1 MTENKDWRPFLE
13 RWSREWAGAA
23 AHEAADGE
31 LSDEDQEALRERWL
45 GFPPASEERVR
56 ALEERLGHRLPPS
69 YRTFLAVSDGWRHA
83 GGFVYLLAGTDDA
96 RWHQDESG
104 LSEFF
109 PGELEDDPT
118 PDDVL
123 LAGMW
128 ERALQLDVV
137 SDAMY
142 VLLDPGDVG
151 DDGEWAVYCYASWRA
166 APPKRYA
173 SFRAFMDEMYRE
185 FHRLRVSAADRAGVE
200 FVNPTTR
207 GLDASVEAARLDAL
221 AGRYERAEAAL
232 AEALAYGRPRAK
244 ELRDQIRRLLGETYM
259 VDFGTLAC
267 DPVYAP
273 EILPLLAAEHVDRGH
288 DDAVW
293 GYTPHGA
300 SDAVRELADEVLR
313 RTREGKG
320 GYRYTAAGEL
330 GRAVERAREQ
340 ARWGETDAAWRT
352 LRAAL
357 PVWRPLGPDHL
368 APVGLCVD
376 PLLGPVLTPERGREL
391 LATPRASQ
399 AGEVP
404 VPAAGSDP
412 SGLAW
417 LVDEGPGGLL
427 ASYRFVLVE
436 SVGPVDLPGRLGATD
451 AGDLGEPTPLGRARG
466 QRRAD
471 VTWEDEAVVA
481 VGSAGPDWSFA
492 LEARPL
498 SEFAEHRFAS
508 PGTAASR
515 GTRAVT
521 VWSDPVRARR
531 RGLFHLSVAEDGAER
546 YAFTVRDGE
555 VTSHGPVPD
564 AFDPGRLFPSD
575 DPHAERLGERRALE
589 ALAAEFG
596 VRLPRAA
603 LTGGRLHTFRTR
615 PWNRPPAPGETQMYV
630 TVRFTS
636 DQP

>member
-1 MTENKDWRPFLE
+1 MTETADWRPFLE
-13 RWSREWAGAA
+13 RWSQEWAGTT
-23 AHEAADGE
+23 AHDTADDE
-31 LSDEDQEALRERWL
+31 LSAGDQEALRARWL

-69 YRTFLAVSDGWRHA
+69 YRSFLTVSDGWRNA
-83 GGFVYLLAGTDDA
+83 GGFVYLLAGTDDV
-96 RWHQDESG
+96 RWHQDEAG

-109 PGELEDDPT
+109 PDELEDDRT
-118 PDDVL
+118 PEDVL

-128 ERALQLDVV
+128 ERALQLDVE
-137 SDAMY
+137 SDAVY

-166 APPKRYA
+166 SPPERYA
-173 SFRAFMDEMYRE
+173 SFRAFMEDMYRE
-185 FHRLRVSAADRAGVE
+185 FHHLRVTSTDDAGVE
-200 FVNPTTR
+200 FVNLTTR
-207 GLDASVEAARLDAL
+207 KLDASVEAARLDAL
-221 AGRYERAEAAL
+221 AGRYERAEAVL
-232 AEALAYGRPRAK
+232 AEAASYGRPRAA
-244 ELRDQIRRLLGETYM
+244 ELRDQILRLLGETYM

-267 DPVYAP
+267 DPAYAP
-273 EILPLLAAEHVDRGH
+273 EIFPLLAAEHVDRGH

-293 GYTPHGA
+293 GYRLHGA
-300 SDAVRELADEVLR
+300 SEAVRELADDILR
-313 RTREGKG
+313 RTREGT
-320 GYRYTAAGEL
+320 YRYTATGDF
-330 GRAVERAREQ
+330 GRAVEQAREQ

-357 PVWRPLGPDHL
+357 PAWRPLGPDHL
-368 APVGLCVD
+368 APVGLGAD
-376 PLLGPVLTPERGREL
+376 PLLGPLLTPDRGREL
-391 LATPRASQ
+391 LATPRAGQ

-404 VPAAGSDP
+404 APAADRDP
-412 SGLAW
+412 PGLAW
-417 LVDEGPGGLL
+417 LTDEDPGGLL

-436 SVGPVDLPGRLGATD
+436 SVRPADLPGRLGTSD
-451 AGDLGEPTPLGRARG
+451 ASELSEPMALECARR

-471 VTWEDEAVVA
+471 VTWQDEAVAA

-498 SEFAEHRFAS
+498 SEFAEHRFVS

-521 VWSDPVRARR
+521 VWSDPTRARR

-555 VTSHGPVPD
+555 ISTRGPVPD
-564 AFDPGRLFPSD
+564 AFAPDRLFPSE
-575 DPHAERLGERRALE
+575 DPHAERLGERRALA

-603 LTGGRLHTFRTR
+603 LTGGCLHAVRTQ
-615 PWNRPPAPGETQMYV
+615 PWNRPPAPGETYLI
-630 TVRFTS
+630 VRVAHG
-636 DQP
+636 QP